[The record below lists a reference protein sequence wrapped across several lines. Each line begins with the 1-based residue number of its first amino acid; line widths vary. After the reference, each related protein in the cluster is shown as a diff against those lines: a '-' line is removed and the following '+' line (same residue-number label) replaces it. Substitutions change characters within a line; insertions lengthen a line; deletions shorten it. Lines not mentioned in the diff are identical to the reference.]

1 MSRRVTQ
8 RRSGRRRFTAE
19 FRAEAV
25 ALLESQRALG
35 VPLSKIAAQLDV
47 GPDLLRTWAK
57 ALGSALA
64 VVRAPAN
71 ESDAAELARL
81 RREVALL
88 RQERDFLKKAAAYF
102 AQGTPRE
109 SP

>member
-8 RRSGRRRFTAE
+8 RRTGRRRFTSE

-25 ALLESQRALG
+25 GYLEAQRALG
-35 VPLSKIAAQLDV
+35 VPLAKIAQQLDV

-57 ALGSALA
+57 ALRSSAA
-64 VVRAPAN
+64 VIRRPAG
-71 ESDAAELARL
+71 ETEATELARL

>member
-8 RRSGRRRFTAE
+8 RRTGRRRFTAE

-35 VPLSKIAAQLDV
+35 VPLAKIAAQLDV

-57 ALGSALA
+57 ALGSTLA

-71 ESDAAELARL
+71 ETEAAELARL

-88 RQERDFLKKAAAYF
+88 RQEDRTGSLGSAPVR
-102 AQGTPRE
+102 G
-109 SP
+109 SV